1 MGCTQVARPISLS
14 MRSGVEWVRE
24 SAMQIT
30 AKFAGTC
37 PDCGG
42 GYAQGSQVEWE
53 RDKKAK
59 HVTCPVSRPLRLIG
73 GSGRP
78 STGMNKPSP
87 IFAVSVPST
96 RSAEDNVKAI
106 EAVAHVV

>member
-1 MGCTQVARPISLS
+1 
-14 MRSGVEWVRE
+14 
-24 SAMQIT
+24 MQIT

-42 GYAQGSQVEWE
+42 PYAEGARIEWE

-59 HVTCPVSRPLRLIG
+59 HVTCPESRPLRLIPTG
-73 GSGRP
+73 APP
-78 STGMNKPSP
+78 SRVMDKPSP

-96 RSAEDNVKAI
+96 RSPEENVT
-106 EAVAHVV
+106 AVAALAHVV